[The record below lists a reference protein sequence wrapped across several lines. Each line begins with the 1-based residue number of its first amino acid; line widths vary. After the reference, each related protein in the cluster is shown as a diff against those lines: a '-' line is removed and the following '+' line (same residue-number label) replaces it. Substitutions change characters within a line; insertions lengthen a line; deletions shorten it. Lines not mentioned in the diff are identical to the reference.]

1 MSTALAWHVVP
12 EGHTFVPPGLQ
23 TTRLSVA
30 VQLDRHSTTL
40 YVEPPTDS
48 PQQTWPAQSSGPSHR
63 MGVPGEHAPPDETQ
77 EAAVDDWKQQNC
89 DVLHVDDPQRT
100 PGAGGGGSEHSS
112 LMSVFTKTASWQYQL
127 SPFSSQHPTV
137 VTVPQSPAS
146 TRFGGHAI
154 GLAPDGSA
162 PWYPHA

>member
-1 MSTALAWHVVP
+1 
-12 EGHTFVPPGLQ
+12 
-23 TTRLSVA
+23 
-30 VQLDRHSTTL
+30 
-40 YVEPPTDS
+40 
-48 PQQTWPAQSSGPSHR
+48 

-77 EAAVDDWKQQNC
+77 EAAVDDWKQQIC

-137 VTVPQSPAS
+137 VTAPQSPAS